1 MCGVQLAS
9 QGDVVNWKSVL
20 ELLKVVVNQRKR
32 TNRTKDLGNGYKV
45 LKYPSRA

>member
-9 QGDVVNWKSVL
+9 QGDTVNWKNVL

-32 TNRTKDLGNGYKV
+32 TNFTKDLGNG
-45 LKYPSRA
+45 